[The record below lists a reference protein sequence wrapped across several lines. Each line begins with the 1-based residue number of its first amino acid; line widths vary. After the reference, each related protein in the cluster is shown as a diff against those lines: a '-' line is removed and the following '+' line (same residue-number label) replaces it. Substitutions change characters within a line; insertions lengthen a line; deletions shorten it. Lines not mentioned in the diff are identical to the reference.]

1 MKIVHMSDI
10 HGHFGSLIDCI
21 PECDLI
27 IDTGDFLPNNR
38 RGPED
43 IGFQKDWIFKKRGG
57 IQRLIKKARLGV
69 VSVPGNHCWAN
80 VADFCDGWKTLNHEL
95 VTIEGLTIYGLPG
108 VPFFGGEWNHEE
120 GPETMSH
127 NANKAFAQ
135 PMDILAC
142 HCPPWGVLDWTGTEH
157 IGNKALTMALSH
169 EIEMYMP
176 KYVLCGHV
184 HEQGGKSAQYN
195 GTTVI
200 NSACGINMIEKVLT

>member
-1 MKIVHMSDI
+1 MKIVHTSDI
-10 HGHFGSLIDCI
+10 HGHFGSLIDII

-43 IGFQKDWIFKKRGG
+43 IGFQKDWIFKKRSG

-80 VADFCDGWKTLNHEL
+80 VADFCDGWKTLNHKL

-108 VPFFGGEWNHEE
+108 VPYFGGHWNHEE

-127 NANKAFAQ
+127 NAANAFAQ

-142 HCPPWGVLDWTGTEH
+142 HCPPKGVLDWTGLEH
-157 IGNKALTMALSH
+157 IGSKALRDAL
-169 EIEMYMP
+169 ECGYNYP
-176 KYVLCGHV
+176 QWVLCGHV
-184 HEQGGKSAQYN
+184 HEQGAR
-195 GTTVI
+195 TVLFEGSRVV
-200 NSACGINMIEKVLT
+200 NSACNWTAIEVST